1 MKFAVAAIALI
12 AAVSGKGGP
21 TNLRKMLAP
30 QEILPAY
37 EGPVTGGVMPPY
49 EGPVTGGVM
58 PPYEGPVTGGV
69 YPIIPQQPI
78 PVTGG
83 VYPYPG

>member
-49 EGPVTGGVM
+49 EGPVTGGV
-58 PPYEGPVTGGV
+58 

>member
-1 MKFAVAAIALI
+1 MKFAAAAIALI
-12 AAVSGKGGP
+12 AAVNGKGDP

-49 EGPVTGGVM
+49 EGPVTGGV
-58 PPYEGPVTGGV
+58 
-69 YPIIPQQPI
+69 YPTIPQQPI
-78 PVTGG
+78 PVNGG
-83 VYPYPG
+83 IYPYPG

>member
-21 TNLRKMLAP
+21 TNLRKMIAP
-30 QEILPAY
+30 QEILPA
-37 EGPVTGGVMPPY
+37 Y